1 MSATVATGAANRRQ
15 PTRKHWIYLENGSD
29 GNAIAAAEL
38 SRAANLPLIVAELLV
53 ARGVRTTEDVDRF
66 LHPQLDHLLDP
77 YRMSGMREAVP
88 RVQQAI
94 QNREP
99 ILIYGDYD
107 VDGTTATVLLKTAIE
122 MLGGEVRFHV
132 PHRVKEG
139 YGMRDEV
146 LETAAAEGVRL
157 VISVDTGIRAFA
169 AARAAQ
175 SLGLDLIVTDHHL
188 PEIDPISGT
197 NIPHALAVLN
207 PNHPGC
213 TYPCKHLCG
222 AGVAFKLAQA
232 LLEAHDAERA
242 RTKIL
247 PSFLKILAIA
257 TVADAVPL
265 LGENRTFV
273 ALGLDGLRR
282 PVNAGL
288 RELMKAANLDP
299 SQRKLTPVDIA
310 FRIAPRI
317 NAAGRMDIASDVVEL
332 FTTRHPQRAQELAEK
347 LERLNTD
354 RREAEAGILAQ
365 IEERLKDPAFEQAR
379 CIVMDGEGWHRGI
392 IGILASRIVDQT
404 GKPALVITHE
414 AEASSPNC
422 TLASNALQNGVI
434 LSGAHSAESKDL
446 LLSVDQQEPR
456 VPHTIAPTLC
466 DTGAPNAR
474 DVRALGWN
482 STGEQAPNPAK
493 NGVHSEAEE
502 NRTAHG
508 SGRSIPSFHLLNA
521 IETCHDLFTRYGGHA
536 HAVGFSLPSSAVPE
550 LRQRLETYARA
561 NLAEDKLGSPLTIH
575 ASLPLDRI
583 TPALFTWLRRMEPCG
598 MGNEEPVFAAQNVR
612 VASAP
617 RFIKDK
623 HIRLQ
628 LAQGPRAI
636 TFPAIGWHWAERIR
650 EMKIEQD
657 SILHLAYKLREND
670 HPEFGGLELEIC
682 DIEIAH

>member
-1 MSATVATGAANRRQ
+1 MSATVATGPAPRRQ
-15 PTRKHWIYLENGSD
+15 PARKHWIHIDNGSD
-29 GNAIAAAEL
+29 SKAIAAADL
-38 SRAANLPLIVAELLV
+38 SRAANLPLIVAELLL
-53 ARGVRTTEDVDRF
+53 ARGVRSIEDVDRF
-66 LHPQLDHLLDP
+66 LNPQLTHLHDP
-77 YRMSGMREAVP
+77 YLMNGMRAAVP

-94 QNREP
+94 AAKEP

-132 PHRVKEG
+132 PHRLKEG

-146 LETAAAEGVRL
+146 LETAATEGVRL

-175 SLGLDLIVTDHHL
+175 ALGLDLIVTDHHL
-188 PEIDPISGT
+188 PEIEPVSGT
-197 NIPHALAVLN
+197 NTPQALAVVN
-207 PNHPGC
+207 PNQPEC
-213 TYPCKHLCG
+213 PYPCKHLCG

-310 FRIAPRI
+310 FRLAPRI
-317 NAAGRMDIASDVVEL
+317 NAAGRMDIASDVIEL
-332 FTTRHPQRAQELAEK
+332 FTTRQPQRAQELAEK

-354 RREAEAGILAQ
+354 RRETEASTLTQ

-414 AEASSPNC
+414 
-422 TLASNALQNGVI
+422 
-434 LSGAHSAESKDL
+434 
-446 LLSVDQQEPR
+446 
-456 VPHTIAPTLC
+456 
-466 DTGAPNAR
+466 
-474 DVRALGWN
+474 
-482 STGEQAPNPAK
+482 
-493 NGVHSEAEE
+493 EAETGVPDA
-502 NRTAHG
+502 RSLRGGVMAHG

-536 HAVGFSLPSSAVPE
+536 HAVGFSLASSAVPE
-550 LRQRLETYARA
+550 LRQRLETYAFA
-561 NLAEDKLGSPLTIH
+561 NLSEDQLGSPLTIH
-575 ASLPLDRI
+575 ANLPLDRI

-623 HIRLQ
+623 HVRLQ

-650 EMKIEQD
+650 SMNIEQN
-657 SILHLAYKLREND
+657 SILKLAYKLREND

-682 DIEIAH
+682 DIALTHA

>member
-1 MSATVATGAANRRQ
+1 VSATVATRR
-15 PTRKHWIYLENGSD
+15 PLTRKHWVYLDNSSD
-29 GNAIAAAEL
+29 SNPTAAAEL
-38 SRAANLPLIVAELLV
+38 SRAANLPLIVAELLL
-53 ARGVRTTEDVDRF
+53 ARGVRTAEDVDRF
-66 LHPQLDHLLDP
+66 LNPQLAHLHDP
-77 YRMSGMREAVP
+77 YLMSGMNAAVP

-132 PHRVKEG
+132 PHRLKEG
-139 YGMRDEV
+139 YGMRDEI
-146 LETAAAEGVRL
+146 LETAATNGVRL

-175 SLGLDLIVTDHHL
+175 ALGLDLIVTDHHL
-188 PEIDPISGT
+188 PEIDPVSGT
-197 NIPHALAVLN
+197 NIPQALAVLN
-207 PNHPGC
+207 PNQPDC

-299 SQRKLTPVDIA
+299 SQRKLTPIDIA

-332 FTTRHPQRAQELAEK
+332 FTTRQPQRAQELAEK

-354 RREAEAGILAQ
+354 RRETEAGILAQ

-414 AEASSPNC
+414 AG
-422 TLASNALQNGVI
+422 LSNNAVI
-434 LSGAHSAESKDL
+434 LSETERSEAESKDL
-446 LLSVDQQEPR
+446 LLSIAGQEQR
-456 VPHTIAPTLC
+456 VPHPSQSEGWESKSAFQ
-466 DTGAPNAR
+466 
-474 DVRALGWN
+474 VRQ
-482 STGEQAPNPAK
+482 T
-493 NGVHSEAEE
+493 
-502 NRTAHG
+502 TAHG

-536 HAVGFSLPSSAVPE
+536 HAVGFSLPSSAVSE
-550 LRQRLETYARA
+550 LRQRLETYALA
-561 NLAEDKLGSPLTIH
+561 NLSEDDLGSPLTIH
-575 ASLPLDRI
+575 ANLPLDRI

-598 MGNEEPVFAAQNVR
+598 MGNEEPIFAAQNVR
-612 VASAP
+612 VASSP
-617 RFIKDK
+617 RYIKDK
-623 HIRLQ
+623 HVRLQ

-636 TFPAIGWHWAERIR
+636 TFPTIGWHWAERIR
-650 EMKIEQD
+650 SMNIEQD

-682 DIEIAH
+682 DLEIAH